1 MTAAIAVDDLPI
13 PIGAGGAMD
22 AAGRL
27 KHALKSIGLVLGTPL
42 AEKNPLKVAALAD
55 VPLVLSMARLIIV
68 AFAVVLI
75 RYVALN
81 GIVGWPVATL
91 CIADILA
98 LPVVSRLEQLPPERA
113 VELMQQVIGRFGVG
127 AVGPMPLARAG
138 EPSKFDDHRADA

>member
-1 MTAAIAVDDLPI
+1 MTAAVAVDDVMI
-13 PIGAGGAMD
+13 PVCWGGIMKG
-22 AAGRL
+22 AGRL
-27 KHALKSIGLVLGTPL
+27 KLALKSIGLVLGTPL
-42 AEKNPLKVAALAD
+42 AEKNPLKVVTVAD
-55 VPLVLSMARLIIV
+55 VPVVLSMARLIIV

-75 RYVALN
+75 RYIALN
-81 GIVGWPVATL
+81 GVVTWPVATL

-127 AVGPMPLARAG
+127 AVGPMPLACAG